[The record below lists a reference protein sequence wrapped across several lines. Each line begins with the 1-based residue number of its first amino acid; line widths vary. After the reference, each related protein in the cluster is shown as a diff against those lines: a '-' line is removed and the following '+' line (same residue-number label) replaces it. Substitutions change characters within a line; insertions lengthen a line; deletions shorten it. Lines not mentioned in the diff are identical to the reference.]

1 MENIYSKSLTLY
13 TELGLT
19 SANQENNTVDKLGPV
34 PSETPFQSLFFVFVI
49 FFKKLH
55 LYCTQYHLTKLNTN
69 IESYVLSS

>member
-1 MENIYSKSLTLY
+1 MENIYSKSLMLY

-49 FFKKLH
+49 FLKNYIYIVH
-55 LYCTQYHLTKLNTN
+55 SIISPN
-69 IESYVLSS
+69 

>member
-49 FFKKLH
+49 FVKNYIYIVH
-55 LYCTQYHLTKLNTN
+55 SIISPN
-69 IESYVLSS
+69 